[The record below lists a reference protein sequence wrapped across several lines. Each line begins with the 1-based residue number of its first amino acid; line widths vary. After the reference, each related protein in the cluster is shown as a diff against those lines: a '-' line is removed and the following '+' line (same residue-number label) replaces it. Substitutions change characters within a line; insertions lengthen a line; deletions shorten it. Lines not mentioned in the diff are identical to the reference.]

1 MLILLIIMNA
11 LFGLSFTL
19 GKIMLSHGTPL
30 FLVAVRMITSGLVL
44 LAYNVFIL
52 RNKHLPHRTTWALYF
67 KQALFGIF
75 GFYTLRA
82 WGLQFVS
89 SSTAATIFAF
99 FPLSTAL
106 LSWFFRGTR
115 YSAMQILGLFLGCFG
130 IIFIATQGNICASTL
145 FSCNP
150 ATIAL
155 IVSVIF
161 LSMGII
167 TIEELVT
174 THGSHPLTINS
185 ITMIVGGTFALITSL
200 ATEPVWIHGDHRT
213 LTILL
218 LIQSVISNCICAN
231 LQAHLLRHYSAT
243 TMSCSSFLAPMSAI
257 MYGTLFLAE
266 PLSWT
271 LLGALCI
278 IVCGILCYHFEHLNS
293 VIQRRLSRRAS
304 SQSEQTPS

>member
-19 GKIMLSHGTPL
+19 GKIMLSHGAPL

-44 LAYNVFIL
+44 LGYNVFVL
-52 RNKHLPHRTTWALYF
+52 RNNHMPHRTTWTLYF

-75 GFYTLRA
+75 GFYSLRA

-89 SSTAATIFAF
+89 SSIAATIFAF

-106 LSWFFRGTR
+106 LSWFLRGTR
-115 YSAMQILGLFLGCFG
+115 YSATQVFGLLLGCFG
-130 IIFIATQGNICASTL
+130 IVLIATQGNLCASTL
-145 FSCNP
+145 LSCHP

-155 IVSVIF
+155 ILSVIF
-161 LSMGII
+161 LSIGII

-174 THGSHPLTINS
+174 THASHPLTINS
-185 ITMIVGGTFALITSL
+185 ITMIAGGIFALMTSL
-200 ATEPVWIHGDHRT
+200 ATEPMWVHGDQKT
-213 LTILL
+213 LVILL

-257 MYGTLFLAE
+257 IYGTMFLAE

-278 IVCGILCYHFEHLNS
+278 IICGIILYHFEHVRSL
-293 VIQRRLSRRAS
+293 IRRRISHQPS
-304 SQSEQTPS
+304 SHSEQTPS